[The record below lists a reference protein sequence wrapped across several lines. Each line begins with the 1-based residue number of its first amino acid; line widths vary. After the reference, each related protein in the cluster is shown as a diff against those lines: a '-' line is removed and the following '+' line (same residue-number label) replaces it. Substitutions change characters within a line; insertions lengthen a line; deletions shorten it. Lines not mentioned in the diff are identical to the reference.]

1 MNTGGWILL
10 MVSWGIILTVLA
22 YCLVLTLKRKDMD

>member
-22 YCLVLTLKRKDMD
+22 YCLTQTLKRKDMD